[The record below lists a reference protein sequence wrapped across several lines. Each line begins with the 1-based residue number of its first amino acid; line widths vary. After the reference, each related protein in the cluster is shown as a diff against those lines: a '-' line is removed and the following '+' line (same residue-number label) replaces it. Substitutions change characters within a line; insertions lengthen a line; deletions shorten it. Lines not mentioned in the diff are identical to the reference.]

1 MMSVHHQN
9 VERLH
14 GEAAHG
20 RVPVD
25 KTTPRRS
32 DSLFTQNFSHIFSTN
47 SGFSTWSE
55 DFP

>member
-1 MMSVHHQN
+1 MSVHHQN

-14 GEAAHG
+14 EEAAHG

-25 KTTPRRS
+25 KTTPHRR